1 MALSSEDDV
10 DANTEEAMRMLTARF
25 WEAPM
30 NAEMKEAI
38 RAIYAK
44 LGLEIPKQQGTMTA
58 KKDALKTITEEN
70 VVPDMLA
77 SSKAPT
83 TLARKVGDTA
93 DENSSYQSLV
103 EFSGR

>member
-38 RAIYAK
+38 RRFMRNSVWK
-44 LGLEIPKQQGTMTA
+44 SR
-58 KKDALKTITEEN
+58 
-70 VVPDMLA
+70 
-77 SSKAPT
+77 SS
-83 TLARKVGDTA
+83 RG
-93 DENSSYQSLV
+93 Q
-103 EFSGR
+103 

>member
-70 VVPDMLA
+70 VVPDMFQTITEENKN
-77 SSKAPT
+77 S
-83 TLARKVGDTA
+83 RKNAQPKPIG
-93 DENSSYQSLV
+93 
-103 EFSGR
+103 